1 MNSIYLPYLMV
12 AIAGV
17 LTAAG
22 NICLKLSRG
31 SGAELTFIE
40 GIINPFFIIG
50 IAFYAANVI
59 IFSKSLDKLQVTIAY
74 PLLTAV
80 GYLVLFV
87 CSFLY
92 MGESISYVKIIG
104 VFLILIG
111 IYFLMNS

>member
-1 MNSIYLPYLMV
+1 MV
-12 AIAGV
+12 GIAGV

-31 SGAELTFIE
+31 TGAELNFIE
-40 GIINPFFIIG
+40 GIINPFFILS

-59 IFSKSLDKLQVTIAY
+59 IFSKSLDGLQVTVAY

-92 MGESISYVKIIG
+92 LGESINYVKIIG
-104 VFLILIG
+104 VSLILIG
-111 IYFLMNS
+111 ISFLMNS